1 MKPVK
6 IYQLLLYTLIF
17 LLSSSVSE
25 ACRWPH
31 LFCHRDRCGTLSFQC
46 VDPGVSQPEYFYV
59 VYRINDAGAQLYEG
73 HFETWSE
80 AVERY
85 YSLQWKRQSAV
96 IWQVPK

>member
-1 MKPVK
+1 MKPASLFRV
-6 IYQLLLYTLIF
+6 LLYTLI
-17 LLSSSVSE
+17 LLFWSNGVE

-31 LFCHRDRCGTLSFQC
+31 LFCHRDRCGTLSSQC
-46 VDPGVSQPEYFYV
+46 VDPAVSQPEYFYV

-73 HFETWSE
+73 HFDTCSE

-85 YSLQWKRQSAV
+85 YSLQRKGQSAV